1 MRLGARLALKEWTA
15 QMGRVHVPKLEAS
28 IEANERLYKQFR
40 TRNPNI
46 AAALKQ
52 HIDILP
58 YGRIR
63 PVTFVG
69 LTLWDE
75 HMRAFERAALGKA
88 TPEEALA
95 DGQKIVQKELDA
107 FYKQQTYPVIDL
119 KLPLAFCALG
129 LMGLG
134 AWLFIRYRRG
144 HHGVLAK
151 HEIRWAYLF
160 ISPWIIGFLVFTLW
174 PMLASLFFSFTQ
186 YNVLSD
192 ARWVGA
198 KNYVDLFQTD
208 HSNIGKAIFNIV
220 YLAGIGVPLGLV
232 TGLAVAFILNAAT
245 GGIRVYRTLFYMPAV
260 MPKVAAAVLWV
271 WLLAPDPHKGL
282 INSVWQATITN
293 WFDIAPPAWLHAE
306 HWAKPSL
313 ILMGIWGAGSGMIL
327 WLAGLKNIPKNL
339 YEAASIDGANPSQQL
354 WSITLPQ
361 LSPIILFNM
370 VMGLITALQEFERIY
385 IMKPTESTIGPADS
399 LLVPAYYL
407 FTNGFNYFKMGYAS
421 AIAWVLFL
429 LVLILTLFQ
438 LKFASKWVYYEVEK

>member
-1 MRLGARLALKEWTA
+1 
-15 QMGRVHVPKLEAS
+15 
-28 IEANERLYKQFR
+28 
-40 TRNPNI
+40 
-46 AAALKQ
+46 
-52 HIDILP
+52 
-58 YGRIR
+58 
-63 PVTFVG
+63 
-69 LTLWDE
+69 
-75 HMRAFERAALGKA
+75 
-88 TPEEALA
+88 
-95 DGQKIVQKELDA
+95 
-107 FYKQQTYPVIDL
+107 
-119 KLPLAFCALG
+119 
-129 LMGLG
+129 
-134 AWLFIRYRRG
+134 
-144 HHGVLAK
+144 
-151 HEIRWAYLF
+151 
-160 ISPWIIGFLVFTLW
+160 
-174 PMLASLFFSFTQ
+174 MLASLFFSFTQ